1 MKPKTKLQNR
11 VAELSSRLISITQI
25 QKEWSFRV
33 CLPHKGYANKSSA
46 FCLDCGETFSLE
58 LIKRKKAEC
67 PHCKSKLTIET
78 TRNRTY
84 EYTNYFAIAEVF
96 GEFQVVRNFELIA
109 NYKKGQPVKRFLHE
123 ILQYWIQPDGKTT
136 IFGLKHNS
144 NWCMD
149 SWSGYM
155 EIRQETRRWGG
166 DKYDVYPRFYHPK
179 SEFKKEYAKYG
190 IDSNLS
196 GISFLEAIKILPKS
210 PKAETILKA
219 KQYSILGH
227 YGSKTDGSLNRHW
240 NSIKI
245 CLRNKY
251 KVKDASMYFDY
262 LDLLSYFGKDLH
274 NSKFVCPRDLKK
286 EHDRF
291 MIKKREIL
299 RLEEQ
304 ERNRLQITKR
314 QENLEKA
321 IIEYVERNKKF
332 FDLEFTKDNITIK
345 LLQSVE
351 EFKEEGDELNHC
363 VYTNEYYT
371 KQNSLVFSA
380 KVEGKRAETIEVQLP
395 DMKIKQSRGLNNDP
409 TKYHDTI
416 VDLVS
421 KNLEKI
427 RKIVIKTRARGKS
440 KSAA

>member
-11 VAELSSRLISITQI
+11 VADLSNELWSISKE
-25 QKEWSFRV
+25 QKEWAYKT
-33 CLPHKGYANKSSA
+33 CLPHKGFANKSRVL
-46 FCLDCGETFSLE
+46 CMDCGNTFSLE
-58 LIKRKKAEC
+58 LVSRKKAVC
-67 PHCKSKLTIET
+67 PHCNTRISVQDSRCT
-78 TRNRTY
+78 TDKQI
-84 EYTNYFAIAEVF
+84 NYFAIAEITQ
-96 GEFQVVRNFELIA
+96 EFQVIRNFELIA
-109 NYKKGQPVKRFLHE
+109 NYKIGKPVDYCLHE

-136 IFGLKHNS
+136 MFGKSHNS
-144 NWCMD
+144 SWCMD

-227 YGSKTDGSLNRHW
+227 YGAKTDGSLNRYW
-240 NSIKI
+240 SSIKI

-286 EHDRF
+286 EHDWL

-345 LLQSVE
+345 LLQSVD

-427 RKIVIKTRARGKS
+427 RKIVIKTRERSKE